1 MADIN
6 NELSS
11 AADDANEEEE
21 EEEGEGEGEGEGGRE
36 GGVPV
41 SSMLGPVRD

>member
-1 MADIN
+1 MEDIN

-11 AADDANEEEE
+11 AADDVNEEEE
-21 EEEGEGEGEGEGGRE
+21 ERDGEGGRE

-41 SSMLGPVRD
+41 SSMLGPVRE